1 MRRLHGYLRAAS
13 LHVFKSTSVTEIKMG
28 FQFLWL
34 FLWQNNSYPSCKPL
48 TVVILC
54 LLHSPSLLPPSCSSS
69 TSLPCVCSCFR
80 AWQEAQIRGLK
91 LDQIF
96 SGYRF
101 LRVPGFP
108 TSSTQQPSILLPFH
122 CISLLVL
129 SSPQS
134 QTKLCAL
141 HAHIHTHTHGVTAT
155 HVCARGIIN

>member
-1 MRRLHGYLRAAS
+1 MTPLLTRIQ
-13 LHVFKSTSVTEIKMG
+13 SVTEIKMG

-34 FLWQNNSYPSCKPL
+34 FLWPNNCYSSSKPL

-54 LLHSPSLLPPSCSSS
+54 LLHSPSLFPPSCSSS
-69 TSLPCVCSCFR
+69 SSLPCVCSCFR

-96 SGYRF
+96 SRYRF

-108 TSSTQQPSILLPFH
+108 TAAFHLSTL
-122 CISLLVL
+122 SLNLSLVL
-129 SSPQS
+129 SPLQS

-141 HAHIHTHTHGVTAT
+141 KRAYTHIRTNTAT